1 MKISQINENIKA
13 IVILEKTGL
22 VKTYYDNFDEI
33 INKNQSRPMVKIFN
47 PTSEK
52 LQEMLDVI
60 NSGAEEDKNG
70 EMVVS
75 DVKSLIEL
83 IKIFTDLELDENDD
97 VIERK
102 LNSVELFRTVA
113 VEVGRIVAS
122 YYAFMI
128 NTMIDYDSLPEELKK
143 VNNIAKEIKPSAEK
157 KTAKSSKKVDS
168 K

>member
-60 NSGAEEDKNG
+60 NSGAEEDRNG

-113 VEVGRIVAS
+113 VEVGRIPSS
-122 YYAFMI
+122 YLAYI
-128 NTMIDYDSLPEELKK
+128 TNTMKDYANLPEELRK
-143 VNNIAKEIKPSAEK
+143 VNDIAKEIKPSDKK
-157 KTAKSSKKVDS
+157 KTIKSSKKVDF

>member
-1 MKISQINENIKA
+1 MKISQINESIKA
-13 IVILEKTGL
+13 LVILEKTGL

-33 INKNQSRPMVKIFN
+33 INKNQSSPIVRIFN

-60 NSGAEEDKNG
+60 NGGAEEDKNG
-70 EMVVS
+70 EMIVS
-75 DVKSLIEL
+75 DNKSLIEL

-113 VEVGRIVAS
+113 VEVGRIPAS
-122 YYAFMI
+122 YLAYI
-128 NTMIDYDSLPEELKK
+128 TNTMKDYASLPEELKK
-143 VNNIAKEIKPSAEK
+143 VNDIAKNIKTTK
-157 KTAKSSKKVDS
+157 KNGKTNKKAGSK
-168 K
+168 